1 MSVLRSWALV
11 LGLAEAEAVEG
22 DIILFRPFG
31 PSPLISSYAN
41 VCSIFIS
48 ILETLFSV
56 VKYTDFDIATIPQP
70 TV

>member
-1 MSVLRSWALV
+1 MSVRGGGGCEGQALAGWILV
-11 LGLAEAEAVEG
+11 LRLAEAVGG

-48 ILETLFSV
+48 TLETLFSV
-56 VKYTDFDIATIPQP
+56 VKVY
-70 TV
+70 